1 MFQTKRIGVLK
12 MSNFSEIL
20 LTAIEALRLQKTRT
34 ALAVLGIVIGIGA
47 VIALVSIG
55 QSAQKSV
62 ENQISSLG
70 SNLLT
75 ISPGAQSSGGVR
87 SASSRTTL
95 TYEDAQAIATD
106 SSITTVNKIS
116 PELASR
122 SQITY
127 GKNNTNTQVI
137 GATPTYLS
145 VHNMTLQ
152 SGAFFSERDVTNQ
165 SKVAVVGPQVV
176 SDLFGSTDVNVI
188 GKSIR
193 VNRISF
199 KIVGVTSAKGGTGFQ
214 NQDNMILVPLET
226 AQKSLF
232 GMNYLT
238 AISIEAKD
246 KDSITQT
253 QDEVGYFLLTRH
265 KISDAASADFTIISQ
280 SDITS
285 AATSVTNTL
294 ATLLAGIA
302 AISLLVGG
310 IGIMN
315 IMLVTVTERTREIG
329 LRKAL
334 GAERNVIITQFLT
347 EAVVLTL
354 LGGIIG
360 MIIGILLS
368 YIVSHFMSLPFTI
381 SFGSIILAIGVSGL
395 IGVVFGWFPAQKAAK
410 LSPIEALR
418 YE

>member
-1 MFQTKRIGVLK
+1 
-12 MSNFSEIL
+12 MSNFGEIL
-20 LTAIEALRLQKTRT
+20 LTAIEALKLQKTRT

-75 ISPGAQSSGGVR
+75 VSPGAQSSGGVR

-95 TYEDAQAIATD
+95 TYDDAKAIASD
-106 SSITTVNKIS
+106 ASITTVSKVS
-116 PELASR
+116 PELANR
-122 SQITY
+122 GQVIF
-127 GKNNTNTQVI
+127 GKNNTNTQII
-137 GATPTYLS
+137 GATAAYLD

-152 SGAFFSERDVTNQ
+152 AGAFITDRDSTNQ
-165 SKVAVVGPQVV
+165 AKVAVVGPQVV
-176 SDLFGSTDVNVI
+176 TDLFGSADANAVGQT
-188 GKSIR
+188 IR
-193 VNRISF
+193 INRIPF
-199 KIVGVTSAKGGTGFQ
+199 KIVGVTTSKGGTGFQ
-214 NQDNMILVPLET
+214 NQDDMVLVPLET
-226 AQKSLF
+226 AQKTLF
-232 GMNYLT
+232 GLNYLT
-238 AISIEAKD
+238 TISIEAKD
-246 KDSITQT
+246 KNSISAT
-253 QDEVGYFLLTRH
+253 QDEVGYSLLNRH
-265 KISDAASADFTIISQ
+265 KISDPAAADFTIISQ
-280 SDITS
+280 SDIAS
-285 AATSVTNTL
+285 AATSVTTTL

-334 GAERNVIITQFLT
+334 GAERRVIIMQFLT

-354 LGGIIG
+354 LGGVIG
-360 MIIGILLS
+360 MVVGVLLS
-368 YIVSHFMSLPFTI
+368 LVVSHFMNLPFTV
-381 SFGSIILAIGVSGL
+381 SLGSIILAIGVSGL
-395 IGVVFGWFPAQKAAK
+395 IGIVFGWFPAQKAAR